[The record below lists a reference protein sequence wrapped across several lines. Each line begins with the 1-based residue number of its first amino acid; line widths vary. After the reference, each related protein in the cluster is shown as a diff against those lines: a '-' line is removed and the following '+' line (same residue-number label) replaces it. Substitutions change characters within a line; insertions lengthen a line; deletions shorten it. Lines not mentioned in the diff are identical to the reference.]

1 MMYTKDQDM
10 SMFAE
15 SSQNNDR
22 NGERVHG
29 CYTNLFL
36 LMDMGTVSS
45 RAYADTVGQ
54 GLSSRE

>member
-1 MMYTKDQDM
+1 MYTKDQDM

-29 CYTNLFL
+29 CYPDLFL
-36 LMDMGTVSS
+36 PMGMGTVSS
-45 RAYADTVGQ
+45 RAYADMVGQ
-54 GLSSRE
+54 GLSSGE